1 MDTTIKYAYIEAQL
15 ARIDEIFANASQEEL
30 EDSWQGDSDLYQL
43 QEERHYWLDL
53 AIFKALK
60 EHESGA

>member
-1 MDTTIKYAYIEAQL
+1 MPIPNDYYYIKQQI

-43 QEERHYWLDL
+43 QEERHYWVAKL
-53 AIFKALK
+53 AGKTG
-60 EHESGA
+60 E

>member
-1 MDTTIKYAYIEAQL
+1 MSILNDYYIKQQI

-43 QEERHYWLDL
+43 QAEREYWMKKLVSKVRD
-53 AIFKALK
+53 
-60 EHESGA
+60 